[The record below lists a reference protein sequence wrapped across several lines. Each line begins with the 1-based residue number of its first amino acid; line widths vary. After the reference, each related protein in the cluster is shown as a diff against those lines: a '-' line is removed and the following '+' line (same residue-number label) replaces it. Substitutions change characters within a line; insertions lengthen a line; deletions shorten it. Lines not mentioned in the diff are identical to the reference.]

1 MTGANRRPRF
11 EERRPGTDSGIHIM
25 RAAEPEPPDPTPAV
39 AGAALVLRHL
49 EIVSRNAT
57 SIGRNLGKTGVHRDE
72 LMAAGFLVLVKK
84 SQTFDPAKAGEGE
97 RRVCSAF
104 AAYTRK
110 AVRGAMWEQTRRR
123 EWRERSHEALSNQTA
138 DSGLTPEASAALA
151 ERAAITHEAMSRALD
166 ERECF
171 VVEHY
176 YAETFGVTRSGLG
189 DLGKIGQHLPDI
201 GFAAVSASN
210 ASRIHC
216 EATAKLRRYFAT
228 RGFAA

>member
-1 MTGANRRPRF
+1 MP
-11 EERRPGTDSGIHIM
+11 
-25 RAAEPEPPDPTPAV
+25 AAEPEPPDPAPAI

-57 SIGRNLGKTGVHRDE
+57 SIGRHLGKTGVRRDE
-72 LMAAGFLVLVKK
+72 LMAEGFLVLVKR
-84 SQTFDPAKAGEGE
+84 SQTFDPKKAGEGE

-104 AAYTRK
+104 AAFARK
-110 AVRGAMWEQTRRR
+110 AVRGAMWDTARRR
-123 EWRERSHEALSNQTA
+123 QWRELSHEALSNQTA
-138 DSGLTPEASAALA
+138 DSGLNPEAAAALA
-151 ERAAITHEAMSRALD
+151 ERSAITHEAMSRALD

-189 DLGKIGQHLPDI
+189 DLGEIGRHLPDI

-216 EATAKLRRYFAT
+216 EATAKLRRYMTT